1 MGKSITYLASSLF
14 LLVASGSMA
23 STTYYSIASGSYT
36 TSGNWSTTACGG
48 ASCGCT
54 PGSDIVICSGT
65 TITFTGSFTVG
76 PGGNVNSLTVNAG
89 GTFITTADLT
99 FKNGSTVTVAAGG
112 KITVGGNFANNNN
125 STSITINGGLSVS
138 GNANFGNGS
147 TVTGSGS
154 VSVGGSSSG
163 GGTVYGGS
171 PGCSNCTL
179 AITLSS
185 FTAAYNNNAVSLTWI
200 SATETN
206 NKYYTIERSDDGV
219 NYSLVANVNGA
230 GNSTSP
236 TDYSTTDESPNSG
249 LNYYRLSQT
258 DFDGNKT
265 ILGILP
271 VAVNISVDGLK
282 VFPNPANNNCVVS
295 FNDKKEESFQLS
307 VYDYMGREMLKRTLQ
322 TAIGINS
329 TELDISG
336 LSPGLYFVALP
347 ANGHVL
353 NTKFIKN

>member
-1 MGKSITYLASSLF
+1 MRKIVNCLVLGLL
-14 LLVASGSMA
+14 LLVASGAMG
-23 STTYYSIASGSYT
+23 TTDYSIASGSYT
-36 TSGNWSTTACGG
+36 ANGNWSTSACGG

-65 TITFTGSFTVG
+65 TITFTGDFIVG
-76 PGGNVNSLTVNAG
+76 PGGNVSSLTVNTG
-89 GTFITTADLT
+89 GTFTITGSLE
-99 FKNGSTVTVAAGG
+99 FKKNSTVNVAASGT
-112 KITVGGNFANNNN
+112 INVGTSFANDNN
-125 STSITINGGLSVS
+125 SNTIAINGHLNVAGAAS
-138 GNANFGNGS
+138 FGNGS

-171 PGCSNCTL
+171 PGCTNCTL

-185 FTAAYNNNAVSLTWI
+185 FTAAYNNDAVLLTWI

-206 NKYYTIERSDDGV
+206 NQYYTIECSDNGI
-219 NYSLVANVNGA
+219 NYSLIANVNGA
-230 GNSTSP
+230 GNSSSP
-236 TDYSTTDESPNSG
+236 INYSVTDVSPNSG
-249 LNYYRLSQT
+249 LNYYKLSQT
-258 DFDGNKT
+258 DFDGNRT
-265 ILGILP
+265 VLGILP

-282 VFPNPANNNCVVS
+282 VFPNPAKNNCTVS
-295 FNDKKEESFQLS
+295 FNDKKEESFQLT
-307 VYDYMGREMLKRTLQ
+307 VYDYMGREIITRTLQ